1 MKAKD
6 AFILGAGHQLATKTM
21 SLGPLTTY
29 SLLTD
34 PKHMSFVLA
43 RYKFVAKMLEG
54 KRSALE
60 VGAGDG
66 FGLPIVAGA
75 VGSVHCIDWEPQLVE
90 SNRERLKTLENVTFQ
105 VHDITQKPVGGRDY
119 DAIYSID
126 VLEHLDPESEA
137 HYMSHLVESLHPK
150 GVFITGTPNF
160 TAAQHASE
168 QSRVQHINL
177 KTMYQLKELHE
188 RYFDYVFMFGQND
201 EVVHT
206 GYSPMCH
213 YLWAVCGGVK

>member
-1 MKAKD
+1 MKAKE
-6 AFILGAGHQLATKTM
+6 AFIQGAGPQLATEPIK
-21 SLGPLTTY
+21 LGPLSSY

-34 PKHMSFVLA
+34 PKHLAFVLA

-54 KRSALE
+54 RGTVLE

-66 FGLPIVAGA
+66 FGLPIVAKA
-75 VGSVHCIDWEPQLVE
+75 VKSVHCIDWEPQLVQ
-90 SNRERLKTLENVTFQ
+90 SNRERLGMLKNVTFD
-105 VHDITQKPVGGRDY
+105 VHDITERPVQGLGY
-119 DAIYSID
+119 DAIYSVD
-126 VLEHLDPESEA
+126 VLEHLDPESEDA
-137 HYMSHLVESLHPK
+137 FMDNLVSSLHPK

-160 TAAQHASE
+160 SSAQYASE

-206 GYSPMCH
+206 GYAPMCH
-213 YLWAVCGGVK
+213 YIWAVAAGVK

>member
-1 MKAKD
+1 MA
-6 AFILGAGHQLATKTM
+6 
-21 SLGPLTTY
+21 
-29 SLLTD
+29 
-34 PKHMSFVLA
+34 FVLA
-43 RYKFVAKMLEG
+43 RYKFVAKMIEG
-54 KRSALE
+54 RRSALE

-75 VGSVHCIDWEPQLVE
+75 VGSVHCIDWEHQLVE
-90 SNRERLKTLENVTFQ
+90 GNRERLSSLKNVTFD
-105 VHDITQKPVGGRDY
+105 VHDITIKPVGGRGY

-126 VLEHLDPESEA
+126 VLEHLDPENETAFMENLIS
-137 HYMSHLVESLHPK
+137 SLHPK

-160 TAAQHASE
+160 HAAQYASE

-188 RYFDYVFMFGQND
+188 RYFDFVFMFGQND